1 MTRPVQP
8 ARDVRHSKYPPWQTT
23 YLVLGTSTGR
33 KCDGYRV
40 DSPNSVAFPAS
51 VDSIYALT
59 PQARS
64 LQFFTEKTLAGL
76 QTFFPDHLWNTKILQ
91 VAQSTECIRNAVIA
105 LASFHEQYLTLNS
118 SQQSDSKFGLGH
130 YNLAI
135 RQSISSSNEAQS
147 PPHIPILSCLIFVCI
162 EVSFCLSLPD
172 ACLHHQGPT
181 RQN

>member
-1 MTRPVQP
+1 MYVTPKSPPLQ
-8 ARDVRHSKYPPWQTT
+8 AAHS
-23 YLVLGTSTGR
+23 VLGTSTGR

-40 DSPNSVAFPAS
+40 GLPNCVNLPAS
-51 VDSIYALT
+51 VGSIYALT

-76 QTFFPDHLWNTKILQ
+76 QTFFPDDLWNTKILQ
-91 VAQSTECIRNAVIA
+91 VAQSTECIRNAIIA
-105 LASFHEQYLTLNS
+105 LASFHEQYLKLTS
-118 SQQSDSKFGLGH
+118 SQQPGSKFGLGH

-135 RQSISSSNEAQS
+135 RQSISFSNEAQS

-162 EVSFCLSLPD
+162 EVSCRLSRPD
-172 ACLHHQGPT
+172 TFLRHQGPP